1 MVEAAHDGEA
11 DGEAGGPAQEDD
23 HLGGRGVVPVLAVQD
38 GGGHSKKPV
47 HLMLAFPVSWIIKM
61 NFHIVIVNL
70 LFQIM

>member
-11 DGEAGGPAQEDD
+11 DGEADSPAGKDSSEAW
-23 HLGGRGVVPVLAVQD
+23 RGVMPVLAVQD

-47 HLMLAFPVSWIIKM
+47 HLMLAFPVSWIIKI
-61 NFHIVIVNL
+61 NIHIVIVNL